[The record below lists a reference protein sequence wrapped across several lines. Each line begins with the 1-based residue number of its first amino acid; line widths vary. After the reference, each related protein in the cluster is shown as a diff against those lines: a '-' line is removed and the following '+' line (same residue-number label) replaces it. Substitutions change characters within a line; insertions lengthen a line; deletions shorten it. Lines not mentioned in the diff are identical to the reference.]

1 MATII
6 QNVNLANT
14 FGEWVNITNE
24 AVSGYNTI
32 YASDFTK
39 PTGTLYLTSPAT
51 ALSVSNTA
59 AFTGLVDISGQGS
72 LLVRTNAEIQNTIF
86 LTNKAGG
93 SVNSLVLSANGVAN
107 INYVNIVGTG
117 LAANVSNNMYIG
129 GTLVITGNTST
140 SANLSVSKD
149 ITGNNQTIY
158 YDLNVGEDVTIGNK
172 LTVTDTSTLYQDV
185 YAKQNLEVVHKIY
198 GESVQAN
205 VSTNTRTLSVTG
217 TSFTDY
223 LQANTASNT
232 RTLSVTGTA
241 SVNTLLANTLVNTP
255 SVNTN
260 ILVSN
265 TIQSNS
271 SVNTALLNVTGTI
284 STNSLQSNTTTNTRT
299 LSVTGTG
306 SVNILQANS
315 AINTA
320 FISITNTANVNL
332 LNSNTNIIANSGTL
346 FAANVVTPNVY
357 FNGSIQGTGPI
368 STTSSGAFGALTVS
382 GNFAINGAT
391 IYASNTFILSDGNPF
406 PSSTSVQYGTMRV
419 SRDSANAELRWDN
432 SNKYWSMRDVDNGL
446 AGGWFNRILD
456 ANDYTSLTNTISTA
470 NTDMKNYVDVAN
482 TNLRLYTNSILA
494 SNVVNINSQI
504 SANAVSANAVIATA
518 NTNMKN
524 YVDSADTIL
533 RLNTNSYITA
543 NAVSAN
549 AAIVTAN
556 TNMKNYVDTSVIAI
570 QTQISANAVSANA
583 VIATAN
589 TNMKNYVDSAN
600 TAMKTYTDNA
610 YVKVVYGSQT
620 VNSDLTING
629 NLTISG
635 TTTTVNA
642 TTVET
647 TDSLLKLAK
656 NNGSSDAI
664 DIGFYAPYQT
674 GGATRY
680 TGLFRKSADK
690 YYLAQAIV
698 VDPTTNTISNYGTN
712 YRATLDANFTGG
724 TVSGLSGV
732 IGISDG
738 GTNSQALPTSG
749 GISYGDG
756 TKYNFTS
763 AGTSGYV
770 LTASGSGVPFWT
782 NATNLSLANTIVK
795 RDSSNNFSANVITA
809 TLNGNAD
816 TVTNGV
822 YTTGNTTISG
832 TKTFANTIS
841 GSIDGNAV
849 TATRSGRFDSQS
861 HAGVYWLT
869 NTWDGSYWAITSNHG
884 NAVKVGYASSAGN
897 ASTAN
902 TAGSAGSAGYVTGTT
917 SNGYGTRTIST
928 SAPTGGSDGDIWY
941 RYI

>member
-24 AVSGYNTI
+24 AVSVYNTL

-39 PTGTLYLTSPAT
+39 PTGTLYLTSPGT
-51 ALSVSNTA
+51 ALAVSNTA

-72 LLVRTNAEIQNTIF
+72 LLVRTNAEVQNTIF

-93 SVNSLVLSANGVAN
+93 GVNSLVLSANGVAN

-117 LAANVSNNMYIG
+117 LAANVSNNMTIG
-129 GTLVITGNTST
+129 GTLIVTGNTST
-140 SANLSVSKD
+140 SANLVVAKD
-149 ITGNNQTIY
+149 ITGNNQTIL

-172 LTVTDTSTLYQDV
+172 LTVTNTSTLYQDV

-198 GESVQAN
+198 GDS
-205 VSTNTRTLSVTG
+205 
-217 TSFTDY
+217 
-223 LQANTASNT
+223 LQANTA
-232 RTLSVTGTA
+232 A
-241 SVNTLLANTLVNTP
+241 
-255 SVNTN
+255 
-260 ILVSN
+260 
-265 TIQSNS
+265 
-271 SVNTALLNVTGTI
+271 
-284 STNSLQSNTTTNTRT
+284 NTRT

-306 SVNILQANS
+306 FVKVLQANS

-320 FISITNTANVNL
+320 FISVTNTANVNQL
-332 LNSNTNIIANSGTL
+332 TSNTNIVANSGTI

-382 GNFAINGAT
+382 GNFAINGET
-391 IYASNTFILSDGNPF
+391 IYASNTFTLSDGNPF

-419 SRDSANAELRWDN
+419 SRDSANAELHWDN
-432 SNKYWSMRDVDNGL
+432 SNKYWAVRDVDNGVT
-446 AGGWFNRILD
+446 GGWYNRILN
-456 ANDYTSLTNTISTA
+456 ANDYTILSTSTSAA
-470 NTDMKNYVDVAN
+470 NTAMKNYVD
-482 TNLRLYTNSILA
+482 TNVSILQTQIT
-494 SNVVNINSQI
+494 SNSI
-504 SANAVSANAVIATA
+504 SANAV
-518 NTNMKN
+518 
-524 YVDSADTIL
+524 
-533 RLNTNSYITA
+533 
-543 NAVSAN
+543 
-549 AAIVTAN
+549 IVTAN
-556 TNMKNYVDTSVIAI
+556 TNMKNYVDTSVTTANTNLRLYTNSIV
-570 QTQISANAVSANA
+570 SANAVSSNA
-583 VIATAN
+583 VITSAN
-589 TNMKNYVDSAN
+589 TSMKNYVD
-600 TAMKTYTDNA
+600 NA
-610 YVKVVYGSQT
+610 FLKVVYGSQT

-629 NLTISG
+629 NLIISG

-656 NNGSSDAI
+656 DNGSSDAI

-674 GGATRY
+674 GGSTRY

-698 VDPTTNTISNYGTN
+698 ADPTTNTISNYGVN

-724 TVSGLSGV
+724 TVSGLSAV

-738 GTNSQALPTSG
+738 GTNSSSTPTNG
-749 GISYGDG
+749 GVSYGDG

-770 LTASGSGVPFWT
+770 LTSTGTNAPIWT
-782 NATNLSLANTIVK
+782 NSTNLNSGNAIVK
-795 RDSSNNFSANVITA
+795 RDSSGNFSAGTITA
-809 TLNGNAD
+809 TLTGNAD

-822 YTTGNTTISG
+822 YTIGNQTIGG
-832 TKTFANTIS
+832 TKTFTSLIS
-841 GSIDGNAV
+841 GSIDGNAY

-861 HAGVYWLT
+861 HPGVYWLT
-869 NTWDGSYWAITSNHG
+869 NTWDGSYWALTSNHG

-902 TAGSAGSAGYVTGTT
+902 TAGSATTAGTVTNAA

-928 SAPTGGSDGDIWY
+928 STPSGGSNGDIWY